1 MWSGNFA
8 LKVNNLNMT
17 RGDKR
22 ATRIS
27 IIATIQEQNV
37 RVTNDGGVM
46 ALVGKV
52 DRVPQV
58 GAAEMTQAR

>member
-1 MWSGNFA
+1 
-8 LKVNNLNMT
+8 MT